1 MFKNIGMGL
10 LVLVGII
17 VAIAVVSTLIVSLP
31 AIALIGFILIKGLAI
46 VSIVVGIIW
55 ALGLGVNK
63 LVSINKNKKAS

>member
-31 AIALIGFILIKGLAI
+31 AIALIGFILVKGLAI

>member
-31 AIALIGFILIKGLAI
+31 AIALIGFILVKGLAI
-46 VSIVVGIIW
+46 VGIVVGIIW